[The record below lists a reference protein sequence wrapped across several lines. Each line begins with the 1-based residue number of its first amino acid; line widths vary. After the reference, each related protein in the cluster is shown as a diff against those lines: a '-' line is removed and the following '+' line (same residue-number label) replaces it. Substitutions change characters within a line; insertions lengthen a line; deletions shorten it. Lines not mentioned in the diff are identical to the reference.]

1 MFGIENYSGFVL
13 ACILLNI
20 TPGADT
26 VYILARS
33 ISQGRRA
40 GVFSV
45 FGIITGSMVHT
56 LGVALGLSLLITSSA
71 WMFTTVKI
79 IGAAYLAFLGI
90 DMIRSKVQLFELMP
104 LEDERNSMKRIY
116 CQGFLTNLLNPKV
129 ALFFLSFLPQFVNPQ
144 YGSTPVSFL
153 VLGLTFMTTGTI
165 WCIFLTYSASMV
177 SSSLRKNDRIA
188 FYLQKATGLLFI
200 LMAAKLMIK

>member
-1 MFGIENYSGFVL
+1 MLGIENYGGFIL

-45 FGIITGSMVHT
+45 FGIITGSMMHT
-56 LGVALGLSLLITSSA
+56 LGVALGLSLLLTSSS
-71 WMFTTVKI
+71 WMFAAVKFA
-79 IGAAYLAFLGI
+79 GAAYLAFLGVELL
-90 DMIRSKVQLFELMP
+90 RSKVQIFEQLP
-104 LEDERNSMKRIY
+104 TDQERSSMKKIY
-116 CQGFLTNLLNPKV
+116 YQGFLTNLLNPKV
-129 ALFFLSFLPQFVNPQ
+129 ALFFLSFLPQFVNPLH
-144 YGSTPVSFL
+144 GSASISFL

-165 WCIFLTYSASMV
+165 WCVTLAYSASKV
-177 SSSLRKNDRIA
+177 SSSLRRNDKIA

-200 LMAAKLMIK
+200 LMAVKLVWR